1 MSGARIDPGSRASLD
16 ERFAIASAASASERE
31 NRPRHL
37 VLLAAVAFAASLV
50 YLSVQASERATAK
63 RQLKSRVA
71 EVERVEGMA
80 AEIQRLDEQIAANA
94 VGSGV
99 GVPMPDVL
107 SRLEGFATEAGLK
120 DPLSHRRGPGRPEG
134 GATLYT
140 YPYEVRDPS
149 LEAVMT
155 WLQKSVEGIP
165 GLEVQ
170 SVRIRPEPTAWSVQV
185 TLSRW
190 ERSQ

>member
-1 MSGARIDPGSRASLD
+1 MNAPRIDPTTRASLD
-16 ERFAIASAASASERE
+16 ERFDVASAAAQAERE

-37 VLLAAVAFAASLV
+37 VLLATVLFAASLIF
-50 YLSVQASERATAK
+50 LSVEASERGAAR
-63 RQLKSRVA
+63 RQLKSRVVEA
-71 EVERVEGMA
+71 ERIETMA
-80 AEIQRLDEQIAANA
+80 MEIKRLDDQLAQNAA
-94 VGSGV
+94 GSGV

-107 SRLEGFATEAGLK
+107 SRLENFASEAGMR
-120 DPLSHRRGPGRPEG
+120 DPLSHRRGPGRNEG

-140 YPYEVRDPS
+140 YPYELRDPS
-149 LEAVMT
+149 LEHVMT
-155 WLQKSVEGIP
+155 WLQKSVDGIP

-170 SVRIRPEPTAWSVQV
+170 SIRIRPEIASWSVNV